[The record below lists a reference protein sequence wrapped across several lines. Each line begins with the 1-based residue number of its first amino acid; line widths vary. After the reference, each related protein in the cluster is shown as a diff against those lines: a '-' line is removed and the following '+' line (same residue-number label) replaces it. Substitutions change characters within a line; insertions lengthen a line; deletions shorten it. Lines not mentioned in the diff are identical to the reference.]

1 MATTRR
7 VTFRLYPS
15 KSQTKK
21 LHNWRRLHCYLY
33 NAALSNRRTQYQQF
47 NHSVDYFEQQNC
59 LPAFKQVWPE
69 FKELGSHALQA
80 TLKRVDFA
88 YQRFFNGLAKS
99 PRFKACRRYKG
110 WTYPCSSG
118 WKVLSDGKHG
128 KLRITNINGEIRMRG
143 QARTW
148 GTPTTC
154 TIIFRDGKWY
164 ASITVRCDPVRETGK
179 GAIGI
184 DFGVNAAASLSD
196 GTQVP
201 NPRFLKQ
208 GLAKVRKHSKK
219 LRRKR
224 SPHGQKLT
232 KNHKSNRKR
241 CKPSSRWKKL
251 KLKIGKVHQTIAN
264 RRADWCHKVAAQIV
278 SDNSLVATE
287 DLNLKGMVKK
297 AKKGSKRK
305 RQKTGLNRS
314 LLEVGIGMLK
324 SAICY
329 KLDVAGGVFISVP
342 TKKVKPSQTCPE
354 CGHQRKKS
362 LSERVHQCGECG
374 CVEDR
379 DVAAAKVMLQ
389 WALGTSVIK
398 RGDSSSIATTKE
410 RKNCGSLRQLG
421 SKKRQKRLS
430 VRSGQA

>member
-21 LHNWRRLHCYLY
+21 LHSWRRLHCYLY

-47 NHSVDYFEQQNC
+47 NHLVDYFEQQNC
-59 LPAFKQVWPE
+59 LPAFKKVWPE

-88 YQRFFNGLAKS
+88 YNRFLKGLAKS
-99 PRFKACRRYKG
+99 PRFKAYRRYKG
-110 WTYPCSSG
+110 WTYPCKSG
-118 WKVLSDGKHG
+118 WKALTDGKHG

-154 TIIFRDGKWY
+154 TVIFRDGKWY
-164 ASITVRCDPVRETGK
+164 ASITVKCSPVRETGE

-208 GLAKVRKHSKK
+208 GLAKIRKHSKK

-224 SPHGQKLT
+224 SLHGQKLT
-232 KNHKSNRKR
+232 KNHKSNHKR
-241 CKPSSRWKKL
+241 CKSSSRWKKL
-251 KLKIGKVHQTIAN
+251 KRKIGKVYQTIAN
-264 RRADWCHKVAAQIV
+264 RRADWTHKVAAQIV
-278 SDNSLVATE
+278 SCNSLVATE
-287 DLNLKGMVKK
+287 ELNLKGMTKK

-314 LLEVGIGMLK
+314 LLDVGIGMLK

-329 KLDVAGGVFISVP
+329 KLDEAGGVFSSIP

-354 CGHQRKKS
+354 CGYQRKKS
-362 LSERVHQCGECG
+362 LSERVHQCRECG
-374 CVEDR
+374 CIEDR
-379 DVAAAKVMLQ
+379 DIAAAKVMLQ

-398 RGDSSSIATTKE
+398 RGELSSSASTKE
-410 RKNCGSLRQLG
+410 RKNCGSMRQLG
-421 SKKRQKRLS
+421 SMRCDS
-430 VRSGQA
+430 SCEA